1 VQLRDYIRIITK
13 RAWIII
19 LAAFLAAA
27 SALVFSRLQIPVYRS
42 TIYLDV
48 WPARLDWGLQQTI
61 KGLLRNYAG
70 QIRSAVNLAK
80 VIDRLQLDI
89 TTEELQAK
97 VTVSPIEADFLIQ
110 IDANDHD
117 PITARDIAQETAQ
130 VFVED
135 IHAYMLDQDK
145 SDRVRVTIRDAAEVG
160 ILYKPKWKINTLAGG
175 VFGVLVGGLV
185 VFVLEWLQADIVRS
199 SEDVERHMGL
209 AVLGAIPV
217 VTLSSGERR
226 HHHRQ
231 GQGLAQTHESSTG
244 GMSHGR

>member
-1 VQLRDYIRIITK
+1 MQLRDYIRIITK

-27 SALVFSRLQIPVYRS
+27 SALVFSRLQTPVYRS

-110 IDANDHD
+110 IDANDYD
-117 PITARDIAQETAQ
+117 PLIARDIAQEAAE
-130 VFVED
+130 VFVER
-135 IHAYMLDQDK
+135 ITVYMLDQDK
-145 SDRVRVTIRDAAEVG
+145 QDRVDVSIRDAAQVG
-160 ILYKPKWKINTLAGG
+160 TLYKPKWKINALAGA
-175 VFGVLVGGLV
+175 VFGLLVGGLV
-185 VFVLEWLQADIVRS
+185 IFILEWLQADVVRS
-199 SEDVERHMGL
+199 SEDVEQHTGV
-209 AVLGAIPV
+209 AVLGVIPLMTSTSHSKRYRRRGQRSAQ
-217 VTLSSGERR
+217 VTEP
-226 HHHRQ
+226 
-231 GQGLAQTHESSTG
+231 STG
-244 GMSHGR
+244 GVFHD